1 MANTLQDYTFLF
13 NRKGALYP
21 IDYDDNDN
29 PTKTK
34 FASVSLVSICCK
46 YIINNRSLFEYMLDD
61 DDSGPSSATATT
73 HIPREIFTSLL
84 KATLDVDGLCGGSG
98 SCMLKT
104 RDDVIDELINKWP
117 FKRLVVSSYVQKPS
131 ISLLYN
137 DIDMYK
143 YTRIGI
149 KYTAD
154 IIHSFIESLRK
165 HRTKLRYLDLTDLP
179 IAEVTMSATLVLE
192 DFVFKVYCTLNLD
205 IDQVHSHAQPSC
217 TERVST

>member
-21 IDYDDNDN
+21 IDYDDNGDS
-29 PTKTK
+29 TSKCKLT
-34 FASVSLVSICCK
+34 SLNLVGICCK
-46 YIINNRSLFEYMLDD
+46 YIINNRSLFKYMLND
-61 DDSGPSSATATT
+61 DDSSGQTTSGAT
-73 HIPREIFTSLL
+73 IPREIFTSLL
-84 KATLDVDGLCGGSG
+84 RATLEIDGGGG
-98 SCMLKT
+98 GVVGTMKP
-104 RDDVIDELINKWP
+104 RDDIIDELINKWP
-117 FKRLVVSSYVQKPS
+117 FRRLVVSSYVQKPS

-165 HRTKLRYLDLTDLP
+165 HRTKLRYLDLTNLP
-179 IAEVTMSATLVLE
+179 IAEV
-192 DFVFKVYCTLNLD
+192 
-205 IDQVHSHAQPSC
+205 
-217 TERVST
+217 